1 MSHDK
6 DEELNIDV
14 IQMLLMGIQLPPGSD
29 QSCTVLQR
37 SKVQTWLI
45 HVLERWQIRDVIRA
59 RVRSGLPYRQWG
71 NTSGP
76 DCTRGRERSGT
87 VSE

>member
-6 DEELNIDV
+6 DVELNVDV
-14 IQMLLMGIQLPPGSD
+14 IQMLLMGIQLPRGL
-29 QSCTVLQR
+29 TKAER
-37 SKVQTWLI
+37 SKVQTWYI
-45 HVLERWQIRDVIRA
+45 HVVERWQIRDVIRA

-76 DCTRGRERSGT
+76 DCTRGREL
-87 VSE
+87 